1 MKNVFPMLVLASSVM
16 FAPVVFAADVG
27 VTTAVKATV
36 DTPVT
41 QVAPSV
47 STGTS
52 VSATSTTEDSKP
64 VAGTLKDGT
73 KYEIGSDKTVTLI
86 NPDGTRNVAP
96 DGVLTNKDDTT
107 FNVKEGKILSQ

>member
-27 VTTAVKATV
+27 VTTGVKATV

-41 QVAPSV
+41 QVAPSI
-47 STGTS
+47 STGTT
-52 VSATSTTEDSKP
+52 ATATTEDSKP
-64 VAGTLKDGT
+64 VTGTLKDGT

-86 NPDGTRNVAP
+86 NPDGTKNVAP

-107 FNVKEGKILSQ
+107 FNVKEGKLLSQ